1 MPKKHEIKMDAIV
14 EKTIDSKIQK
24 IINDFEKKEN
34 QKENSKKN

>member
-14 EKTIDSKIQK
+14 EKIIDSKIQK

-34 QKENSKKN
+34 QKENSKKK